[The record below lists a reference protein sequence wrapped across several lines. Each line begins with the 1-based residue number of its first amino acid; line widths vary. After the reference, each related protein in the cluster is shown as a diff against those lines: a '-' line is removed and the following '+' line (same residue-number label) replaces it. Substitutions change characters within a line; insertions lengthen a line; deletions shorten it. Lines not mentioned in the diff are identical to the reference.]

1 MKKEKLTQVQRIARL
16 EKVSSLNYF
25 DLIPI
30 KKFMKK
36 MEEMIAQDGAQDGAV
51 DEEE

>member
-1 MKKEKLTQVQRIARL
+1 MRKEKLTQKERIARL

-25 DLIPI
+25 DLIRI
-30 KKFMKK
+30 KKFMK
-36 MEEMIAQDGAQDGAV
+36 ELEGSIEQDKPQ

>member
-36 MEEMIAQDGAQDGAV
+36 MEEMIAQDGVQG